1 MGLGEKTDWRCL
13 VCGKKFKDGEKPVAC
28 PECGVVGQFII
39 ADADY
44 IRPSGSMS
52 VASKAS
58 FIRAMELEVEATR
71 IYNESAAKAKDE
83 GDETTR
89 VFFAALARN
98 EFGHQKAIKYQLGCR
113 KL

>member
-1 MGLGEKTDWRCL
+1 MVWRCL
-13 VCGKKFKDGEKPVAC
+13 VCGKRFRDGEKPAAC
-28 PECGVVGQFII
+28 PECGVIGNFII

-44 IRPSGSMS
+44 VKPSGKMS
-52 VASKAS
+52 SASRAS
-58 FIRAMELEVEATR
+58 FKRAMDLEIEATR
-71 IYNESAAKAKDE
+71 IYHESAAKAKEE

-113 KL
+113 PNGE